1 MTVSGQIVVFVH
13 VPKTAG
19 TTVLRILEREYGAD
33 ALLTLYDSTFG
44 DELST
49 LPAARLAGIRAVAG
63 HFYFGVHQDTS
74 LPCRYF
80 TFLRDPVERI
90 VSHYHFVR
98 GQPDHYLH
106 GAATRLGLREY
117 VEVCGG
123 AEPNNDQ
130 TRLLAGRN
138 AAPADGISSPEML
151 PAAKLNLERHDV
163 VGLTEAFDAS
173 LLLLQRSFGW
183 RAPFYRK
190 QNVSR
195 PGRARR
201 LDGATREAIFEYN
214 ALDLELYRHARERFE
229 QQLAE
234 AGGERF
240 ARQVRRF
247 TRLNTVYGG
256 VHRFGSAAKRR
267 LVPTA

>member
-19 TTVLRILEREYGAD
+19 TTVLQILEREYGAD

-130 TRLLAGRN
+130 TRLLAGRET
-138 AAPADGISSPEML
+138 ASPDGTCTPEML
-151 PAAKLNLERHDV
+151 SVAKRNLDRHDV
-163 VGLTEAFDAS
+163 VGLTEEFDQS
-173 LLLLQRSFGW
+173 LLLLANAFDW
-183 RAPFYRK
+183 RRPYYVK

-195 PGRARR
+195 RSGSREELDDVTRAAIIACNS
-201 LDGATREAIFEYN
+201 LDV
-214 ALDLELYRHARERFE
+214 ELYRYGRELFE
-229 QQLAE
+229 RQVAE
-234 AGGERF
+234 HEALSRELRTF
-240 ARQVRRF
+240 ARANRLYCGLVRLR
-247 TRLNTVYGG
+247 
-256 VHRFGSAAKRR
+256 SAARR
-267 LVPTA
+267 ARSE